1 MSDQLSDEKQKI
13 NNTTE
18 NSIKE
23 IDSIRYTMS
32 DHSSENKKQKLNN
45 ANENSIKEI
54 DFIKY
59 TMGDH
64 SSPPL

>member
-32 DHSSENKKQKLNN
+32 DHSSENKKTK
-45 ANENSIKEI
+45 IK
-54 DFIKY
+54 
-59 TMGDH
+59 
-64 SSPPL
+64 